1 MSSFVT
7 ATLSRR
13 SPSDKITEDFSRFNF
28 IISFNFWREMFVFL
42 RRRNLGGK
50 LGRALMDDLGI
61 QVMSDL
67 VQFKE
72 SDLTSR
78 YGPKTG

>member
-1 MSSFVT
+1 
-7 ATLSRR
+7 
-13 SPSDKITEDFSRFNF
+13 
-28 IISFNFWREMFVFL
+28 MFVFL

-50 LGRALMDDLGI
+50 LGRALKDDLGI
-61 QVMSDL
+61 QVMLDL